1 MTSSTLHQ
9 ALSDIFGFSQFRPH
23 QEEIVS
29 ALMAGQDVF
38 AVMPTGGGKSLCYQL
53 PACLKKGVAVIVSP
67 LISLMKDQV
76 DAANANGIGA
86 ASLNSSLGEKEKRE
100 IYSAVR
106 SGDVRLLCIS
116 PERFNA
122 PGFTDYLKTLDLS
135 FFAVDEAHCIS
146 EWGHDFRPDYL
157 SLAAMTRDFPGI
169 PVAAFTATATPRVA
183 DDILRRLGLRNPH
196 LTRASFNRPNLFYRV
211 RLKEQVDK
219 QIADFIRERP
229 DEAGIVYRTTRKSV
243 EATAAALRRLGVN
256 AMAYH
261 AGLTDLE
268 RKTSQEAF
276 RHDRCQVVVAT
287 IAFGMGIDK
296 PNVRYVI
303 HGDLPKNLE
312 GYYQETGRAGRDGE
326 PAQCLLLHSG
336 GDMAQLIHFTQA
348 IEDPTAREAAS
359 EQLRQMAAFAR
370 SDQCRRAAILRYF
383 GEEYPD
389 DNCGGCDVC
398 LGEVEREDA
407 TVAAQKALSAMVR
420 TGERFG
426 AAYVADILVGAD
438 TEKIRAN
445 GHDALPTYGV
455 GKDRD
460 KNYWKRVVEALVAK
474 GLAVVDDSRY
484 PTPRVGE
491 RGWKVLRGEEPFEIL
506 KMADRPS
513 RPARRGRDR
522 DAGDIAYDRD
532 LFSLLRQE
540 RSAIAS
546 SKNIPPYMVFS
557 DRSLKEMASLKPLD
571 GNAMLAVSGV
581 GQHKLSAYGETFLAI
596 IRRYVGAPEPQG
608 GPAVKK
614 AAAPARAPA
623 AAAGRSVSAPL
634 PAPLPPVP
642 RGDDVVLSGTEAATL
657 ECLQRGL
664 GIDDAARERGVRPE
678 TIVNHL
684 EKIIAMGERFQPS
697 QFMEPDRLEMIAGLF
712 QQSGGQLLRPV
723 VESSNEAVTYLEA
736 RVARALLAQ
745 QADAP

>member
-1 MTSSTLHQ
+1 MTASSLHQ
-9 ALSDIFGFSQFRPH
+9 ALSDIFGFQRFRPH

-29 ALMAGQDVF
+29 ALMSGQDVF

-53 PACLKKGVAVIVSP
+53 PACLKKGVAVVVSP

-106 SGDVRLLCIS
+106 SGDVRLLYIS

-157 SLAAMTRDFPGI
+157 SLASMTRDCPGI

-183 DDILRRLGLRNPH
+183 DDILRRLGLRDPH

-243 EATAAALRRLGVN
+243 EATTAALRRLGVN

-261 AGLTDLE
+261 AGLADSE
-268 RKTSQEAF
+268 RKNSQESF

-348 IEDPTAREAAS
+348 IEDATAREAAS

-426 AAYVADILVGAD
+426 AAYIADILVGAD
-438 TEKIRAN
+438 TEKIRTN
-445 GHDALPTYGV
+445 GHAALPTYGV

-474 GLAVVDDSRY
+474 GLAVVEDSRY

-491 RGWKVLRGEEPFEIL
+491 RGWKVLRGEEGFEIL

-522 DAGDIAYDRD
+522 DEVDVSYDRD
-532 LFSLLRQE
+532 LFTLLRQE

-557 DRSLKEMASLKPLD
+557 DRSLKEMASQRPLD
-571 GNAMLAVSGV
+571 DDAMLLVSGV
-581 GQHKLSAYGETFLAI
+581 GKHKLAAYGETFLAI
-596 IRRYVGAPEPQG
+596 IRRHVGAPESAPVV
-608 GPAVKK
+608 PK
-614 AAAPARAPA
+614 AASSRAPA
-623 AAAGRSVSAPL
+623 AKIGRSSIAPK
-634 PAPLPPVP
+634 ADPLPPLP
-642 RGDDVVLSGTEAATL
+642 SGDDIVLSGTEAATL
-657 ECLQRGL
+657 ECLKRGL
-664 GIDDAARERGVRPE
+664 DIDAAATERGVRPE

-684 EKIIAMGERFQPS
+684 EKIIAMGERFPPS
-697 QFMEPDRLEMIAGLF
+697 QFMEPDRLEMIADLF

-745 QADAP
+745 QLDIP

>member
-53 PACLKKGVAVIVSP
+53 PACLKKGVAVVVSP

-106 SGDVRLLCIS
+106 SGDVRLLYIS

-157 SLAAMTRDFPGI
+157 SLAAMTKEFPGI

-183 DDILRRLGLRNPH
+183 DDILRRLGLRDPH

-243 EATAAALRRLGVN
+243 EATTAALRRLGVN

-383 GEEYPD
+383 GEDYPD

-426 AAYVADILVGAD
+426 AMYIADVLVGAD
-438 TEKIRAN
+438 TEKIRNN

-455 GKDRD
+455 GKDKD

-474 GLAVVDDSRY
+474 GLAVVADSRY
-484 PTPRVGE
+484 PTPRVSE
-491 RGWKVLRGEEPFEIL
+491 RGWKVLRGEEGFEIL
-506 KMADRPS
+506 KMADKPS
-513 RPARRGRDR
+513 RPTRRGRDR
-522 DAGDIAYDRD
+522 VGADADVSYDRE
-532 LFSLLRQE
+532 LFTLLRQE

-546 SKNIPPYMVFS
+546 AKNIPPYMVFS
-557 DRSLKEMASLKPLD
+557 DRALKEMAAQRPLD
-571 GNAMLAVSGV
+571 GEAMLLVSGV
-581 GQHKLSAYGETFLAI
+581 GKHKLAAYGETFLAI
-596 IRRYVGAPEPQG
+596 IRRHAGAPE
-608 GPAVKK
+608 
-614 AAAPARAPA
+614 AAPVVRQPAPSRAPA
-623 AAAGRSVSAPL
+623 AKVGRFAPA
-634 PAPLPPVP
+634 PDPLPPLP
-642 RGDDVVLSGTEAATL
+642 PADDVVLTGTEAATL
-657 ECLQRGL
+657 DCFQRGL
-664 GIDDAARERGVRPE
+664 GIDEAASERGVRPE

-684 EKIIAMGERFQPS
+684 EKIIATGERFQAS
-697 QFMEPDRLEMIAGLF
+697 QFMEPDRLETIADLF
-712 QQSGGQLLRPV
+712 RQSGGQLLRPV

-745 QADAP
+745 HADNP